1 MAEKSQKI
9 ETEGNLDIKEP
20 AENPLEERVANL
32 ETMMQQ
38 SIAITNNLITYC
50 NTLEKWRKMDFV
62 PPKNEEEGESTAG
75 KSEDKPKESEKEP
88 AATE

>member
-62 PPKNEEEGESTAG
+62 PPKSEEEG
-75 KSEDKPKESEKEP
+75 KSEDGKAEDKPEESKEP